1 MDTPRKAASPR
12 KIMSEIKRVSV
23 GVKSGARALGAKSGT
38 RAGGGTGADSPRGH
52 GRGPS
57 LVLLIAVPLLI
68 SVAATR
74 WFIHWSAEP
83 ETHSE
88 PVAASVPPPAA
99 TPSSPFT
106 VSAAQDAPAPLP
118 APAAPKATGARALPI
133 EVYFHRRAVH
143 MDPAH
148 RGQRIFLSEGRIVNL
163 SADSLSVDVTVT
175 NAATLATQQAAV
187 YVPAHGEQDFGA
199 DDDLVMHP
207 NDSVVLYSSGY
218 GQMQAVAH

>member
-1 MDTPRKAASPR
+1 
-12 KIMSEIKRVSV
+12 MSELKRVSV
-23 GVKSGARALGAKSGT
+23 GAKSAARALGAKSGT
-38 RAGGGTGADSPRGH
+38 RAGGGAGGDSQHEH
-52 GRGPS
+52 GRGLS
-57 LVLLIAVPLLI
+57 LVVLIAVPLLI

-74 WFIHWSAEP
+74 WFIHWSREP
-83 ETHSE
+83 ETGSAL
-88 PVAASVPPPAA
+88 VAAPVPPTAA

-106 VSAAQDAPAPLP
+106 VSAVRDAPAASP
-118 APAAPKATGARALPI
+118 APAAPKATGTRALPI

-148 RGQRIFLSEGRIVNL
+148 RGQRIFVSEGRIVNL

-175 NAATLATQQAAV
+175 NATTLTTQQAAV
-187 YVPAHGEQDFGA
+187 YVPPHGEQDFGA
-199 DDDLVMHP
+199 DDNLVMHP